1 MKARYSSPKLNV
13 YGSVDSLTQVY
24 GSLPTKD
31 GLFINGVPQ
40 DVDGSGSIS
49 INTNP

>member
-1 MKARYSSPKLNV
+1 MKTRYTSPKLNI
-13 YGSVDSLTQVY
+13 YGSVDSLTQVF
-24 GSLPTKD
+24 GSSPTKD

-49 INTNP
+49 VITN